1 MANAQED
8 KQQVGLTQAGE
19 EAIQILMSDGRFA
32 SQTDAYRFAISY
44 AIAASLDPADA
55 PPGGYTTK
63 FSALGTL
70 ESGSSIRDLIE
81 IHGIG
86 DTSRPFATA
95 EKLAELGVREIARRL
110 EGNESLADILSEAST
125 TANDD
130 ASRWPE
136 RDRASVPDSGHPDLS
151 PDVVWPAAT
160 GQATSPDL
168 GAMPG
173 S

>member
-8 KQQVGLTQAGE
+8 KQQVGLTPSGE

-44 AIAASLDPADA
+44 AIAAGLDLADA

-81 IHGIG
+81 ILGIG
-86 DTSRPFATA
+86 DAGRPFATA

-110 EGNESLADILSEAST
+110 EGNESLADVLSETST
-125 TANDD
+125 
-130 ASRWPE
+130 
-136 RDRASVPDSGHPDLS
+136 DLS
-151 PDVVWPAAT
+151 PDVVWHPR
-160 GQATSPDL
+160 
-168 GAMPG
+168 
-173 S
+173 